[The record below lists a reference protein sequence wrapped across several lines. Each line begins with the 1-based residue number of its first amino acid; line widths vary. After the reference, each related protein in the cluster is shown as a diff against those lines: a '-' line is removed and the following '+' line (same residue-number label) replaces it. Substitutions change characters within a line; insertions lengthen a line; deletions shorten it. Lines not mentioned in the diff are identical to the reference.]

1 MADAGLTYA
10 EKKAKAL
17 AAKNT
22 TVITFDELE
31 RIKGM
36 CSQTN
41 EKQDYMTMRKNER
54 EEKRTMSL
62 ARVSKWPNTIQAERE
77 RKEYERIKKLEDDE
91 IKRREI
97 DAEEEAYQQSLRQ
110 AQLNKANKQFHDNTD
125 MVKALHSKMLMC
137 DVISEQQ
144 KQIDAKKRK
153 EQLLKEI
160 DLQWEELEKQKM
172 QEYDER
178 LREKLE
184 KEYHK
189 KMKNAQNVQDQLEDF
204 KLNYIKKM
212 KEEQLEGELIKK

>member
-91 IKRREI
+91 VSNPVLIHLIFSVTTDKAQRNRRRRRSVSAKSSSSS
-97 DAEEEAYQQSLRQ
+97 AEQ
-110 AQLNKANKQFHDNTD
+110 
-125 MVKALHSKMLMC
+125 
-137 DVISEQQ
+137 SEQA
-144 KQIDAKKRK
+144 IP
-153 EQLLKEI
+153 
-160 DLQWEELEKQKM
+160 
-172 QEYDER
+172 
-178 LREKLE
+178 
-184 KEYHK
+184 
-189 KMKNAQNVQDQLEDF
+189 
-204 KLNYIKKM
+204 
-212 KEEQLEGELIKK
+212 